1 MSMEDYLQT
10 DAQLT
15 QLINI
20 EDPRRMNEDI
30 MRRNMEEEPDP
41 RNVNAPYRH
50 PDNIRY
56 EVDQQ
61 RIANV
66 AAERDIQIKRD
77 NIMRETRE
85 TREAMEASKTP
96 EQREK
101 ERLKALKTKKKAL
114 GRLGGKSKR
123 KKSKRK
129 KSKRIHLE

>member
-1 MSMEDYLQT
+1 MEDYLQT

-15 QLINI
+15 
-20 EDPRRMNEDI
+20 RRMNEDI

-85 TREAMEASKTP
+85 AMEASKTP

-114 GRLGGKSKR
+114 GRLGGKSK
-123 KKSKRK
+123 KRK
-129 KSKRIHLE
+129 KSFKNLGGKSKKNRRNH